1 MKRQLTLA
9 IAAMMFVAVLVTTAQ
24 SQNASC
30 PLMRAHIPFAFHA
43 GSKEL
48 PAGEYTI
55 TILNPSSDRKVLQIR
70 SADGRASAIVST
82 LGRKTNTLEQ
92 SKVVFHRYGDSYYF
106 AQTQIVGESMAL
118 AALKSRAETQE
129 QRMIASH
136 GGSVTVSIAAE

>member
-9 IAAMMFVAVLVTTAQ
+9 IAAMMFVAVLVTAAQ
-24 SQNASC
+24 SQNASSR
-30 PLMRAHIPFAFHA
+30 LMRAHIPFAFHA

-55 TILNPSSDRKVLQIR
+55 TVLNPSSDRKVLQIR

-92 SKVVFHRYGDSYYF
+92 SKVVFHRYGDSYFF
-106 AQTQIVGESMAL
+106 AQTQIAGESMAL

-129 QRMIASH
+129 ERMIASH